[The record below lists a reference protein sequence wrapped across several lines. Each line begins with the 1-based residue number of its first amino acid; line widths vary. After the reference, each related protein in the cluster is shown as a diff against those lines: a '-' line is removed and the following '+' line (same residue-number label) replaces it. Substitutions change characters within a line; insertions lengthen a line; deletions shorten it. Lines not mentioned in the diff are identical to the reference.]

1 MMQDLYNELTNPIP
15 EFQEGGVIKYNAP
28 TSVMLRASR
37 MLKTLADT
45 NDTNLILIARL
56 QQREAEVLADLERAY
71 NEIEV
76 YRNSVDSV
84 SVIDR
89 VDVPAS
95 TEDASGNGV

>member
-1 MMQDLYNELTNPIP
+1 MQNLYNELTNPIP

-56 QQREAEVLADLERAY
+56 QQREAEVLSDLERAH
-71 NEIEV
+71 NEIES
-76 YRNSVDSV
+76 YRSSVDSV
-84 SVIDR
+84 SNINR
-89 VDVPAS
+89 TDVPAS
-95 TEDASGNGV
+95 TEDALSS